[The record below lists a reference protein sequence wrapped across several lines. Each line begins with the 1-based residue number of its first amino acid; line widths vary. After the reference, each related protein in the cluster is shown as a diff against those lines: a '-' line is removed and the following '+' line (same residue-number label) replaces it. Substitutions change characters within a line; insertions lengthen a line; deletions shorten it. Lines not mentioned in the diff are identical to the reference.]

1 MSDYCFAV
9 LQQEAIEL
17 LAQINRLSE
26 KEFKRRLHQIFVRD
40 DVSGPLAVAYLL
52 KQMLKISHAENA
64 GFWRSQINA
73 CNKAAH
79 VGLKIRRGW

>member
-1 MSDYCFAV
+1 MSHYSFAES
-9 LQQEAIEL
+9 QKEAMEL
-17 LAQINRLSE
+17 LAQINRLTE
-26 KEFKRRLHQIFVRD
+26 KEFERRLHQIFVRD
-40 DVSGPLAVAYLL
+40 DVSGPLAVPYLL